1 MDSLTRIGM
10 AAVVGLLLSSSLLSF
25 AEEDEL
31 IDIVDP
37 VSSAE
42 QEVTERV
49 EYTEVEVVEEL
60 VQQDAA
66 ESQARSEESEKEIV
80 TQPLLIDPKTEEIE
94 AVVIQADVPGP
105 EIIKKDEFV
114 ILESKPLDTGTPQN
128 VPSAERNSNL
138 IDPQRADRS
147 TVETIP
153 FKPMDLQALAEMGI
167 DGALDAPDLDRSDDP
182 QAPVSPLSDEQAR
195 EQLRKYDTREDLGRF
210 NVPTEFRLRPA
221 PVDVTGRTYNYDY
234 LISTPR

>member
-1 MDSLTRIGM
+1 MTS
-10 AAVVGLLLSSSLLSF
+10 LLLATSLLSF

-31 IDIVDP
+31 IEIVDP
-37 VSSAE
+37 VTSSQGGTE
-42 QEVTERV
+42 ERV

-66 ESQARSEESEKEIV
+66 DTQARSEESEKDVV
-80 TQPLLIDPKTEEIE
+80 TQPLLVDPETREIE

-114 ILESKPLDTGTPQN
+114 ILEGKPLDTNTPQN
-128 VPSAERNSNL
+128 VPSAERNSDL
-138 IDPQRADRS
+138 LDPQRTDRS

-153 FKPMDLQALAEMGI
+153 FEPMDLQAMSQMGI
-167 DGALDAPDLDRSDDP
+167 DGALDAPDLNRSEDP
-182 QAPVSPLSDEQAR
+182 QAAVSPLSDEQAR

-210 NVPTEFRLRPA
+210 NVPSEFRLRPA